1 MITTSPSVSIVI
13 PTRNRALILTRA
25 IDSVRAQTVQNW
37 ELIIV
42 DDGSTDATPAVV
54 AERYAADPRI
64 RFHRQSAPSGAAAA
78 RNRGAAL
85 GRGSYLAFLDDDAEW
100 LPEKLERQLVVLE
113 ESSGTGIVYCQLLY
127 FDERG
132 QTRVIG
138 SGSAASSDTRRAL
151 LRGNAIDTSSALMR
165 RSVFDDVGGFDESL
179 PRLQDWDLWLR
190 LASITRFSY
199 VPDVLAHGHFTSG
212 SISSSSDAL
221 VSACRQLAAKL
232 ELQPGI
238 ARAEL
243 GDWYYAL
250 GHTLM
255 AGGALQAGRQ
265 RLIRAIRLKPWPPQR
280 LVMTAAA
287 AAGRGTYELL
297 TGLHRL
303 TASR

>member
-1 MITTSPSVSIVI
+1 MMTTFPRVSIVI
-13 PTRNRALILTRA
+13 PTRDRASILTRA
-25 IDSVRAQTVQNW
+25 IDSVRGQTVQDW
-37 ELIIV
+37 ELSIV
-42 DDGSTDATPAVV
+42 DDGSTDATAAVV

-64 RFHRQSAPSGAAAA
+64 QLHRQTTAAGAAAA

-85 GRGSYLAFLDDDAEW
+85 GRASFLAFLDDDAEW
-100 LPEKLERQLVVLE
+100 LPDKLERQLSVLDASE
-113 ESSGTGIVYCQLLY
+113 AGMVYCQLRY
-127 FDERG
+127 YDERG

-138 SGSAASSDTRRAL
+138 SGSAASSDPRRAL
-151 LRGNAIDTSSALMR
+151 LRGNAIDTSSVLMR

-190 LASITRFSY
+190 LASVTRFGY
-199 VPDVLAHGHFTSG
+199 VPEVLACGHFTSG

-232 ELQPGI
+232 ELQPDI
-238 ARAEL
+238 PRAEL
-243 GDWYYAL
+243 GDWYYTL

-255 AGGALQAGRQ
+255 AGGALRQGRQ
-265 RLIRAIRLKPWPPQR
+265 RLMRAIKLKPWPPQR

-287 AAGRGTYELL
+287 VAGRRTYELL

-303 TASR
+303 TVPR